1 MTFNTNQ
8 FSDAMKP
15 FMNSEFITSV
25 MKNPSFIDYSA
36 LADSI
41 KKHTEILTNTNQK
54 LNENIQLLT
63 KKNAE
68 LLQSKT
74 SEMMAAM
81 KDAISTGDVKKVA
94 ESQNEYV
101 KATIENSVHNAK
113 EIMDLTAK
121 ASIEVFNII
130 GQSMVSAIS
139 KNAGANNAKPNV
151 TK

>member
-1 MTFNTNQ
+1 MTISSNQ
-8 FSDAMKP
+8 FSDMMKP
-15 FMNSEFITSV
+15 FMNSEFIANA

-68 LLQSKT
+68 LMQAKT

-113 EIMDLTAK
+113 EIIDLTAK

-130 GQSMVSAIS
+130 SQSMASAIG
-139 KNAGANNAKPNV
+139 KNASANNSKPNT